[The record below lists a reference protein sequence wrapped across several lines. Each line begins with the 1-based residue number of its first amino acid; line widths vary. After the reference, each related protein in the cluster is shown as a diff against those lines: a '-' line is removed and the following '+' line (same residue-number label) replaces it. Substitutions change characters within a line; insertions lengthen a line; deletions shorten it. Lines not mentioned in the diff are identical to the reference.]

1 MLTFLASVYVS
12 LMTHNSIGRRTF
24 VKAVGAGALVASSSV
39 ASAAR
44 PPAKRFK
51 AHLTGDE
58 EVPPVDTN
66 AQGQANF
73 KLSKD
78 GSELSYKVNVANIED
93 VIGVHIHNESAGV
106 NGDIVV
112 FLFGEPFVDNED
124 AVTVNG
130 TFLEGTIAD
139 GDVRGLSELS
149 ALLDEMRAGNTY
161 VNVHTIGVRSGEIR
175 GQIS

>member
-1 MLTFLASVYVS
+1 MSD
-12 LMTHNSIGRRTF
+12 NIIGRRTF
-24 VKAVGAGALVASSSV
+24 VKAVGAGALVASSGV

-51 AHLTGDE
+51 THLTGDQ
-58 EVPPVDTN
+58 EVPTPVDTN

-73 KLSKD
+73 KLSTD
-78 GSELSYKVNVANIED
+78 GSELSYKLNVANIED
-93 VIGVHIHNESAGV
+93 VIGVHIHNAPAGA
-106 NGDIVV
+106 NGGVV
-112 FLFGEPFVDNED
+112 VPLFGDLFVPDAD

-130 TFLEGTIAD
+130 PFLEGTIVDDDVTVLAD
-139 GDVRGLSELS
+139 LS

-161 VNVHTIGVRSGEIR
+161 VNVHTIANRGGEIR

>member
-1 MLTFLASVYVS
+1 
-12 LMTHNSIGRRTF
+12 
-24 VKAVGAGALVASSSV
+24 VKAVGAGAIVASSGV

-44 PPAKRFK
+44 PPATRFK

-58 EVPPVDTN
+58 EVPSVDTN

-78 GSELSYKVNVANIED
+78 GSELSYKLNVANIED
-93 VIGVHIHNESAGV
+93 VIGAHVHQAPAGQ
-106 NGDIVV
+106 NGGIVAY
-112 FLFGEPFVDNED
+112 LFGAPFVADTD

-130 TFLEGTIAD
+130 TLAEGTITDAD
-139 GDVRGLSELS
+139 VVGTSPTAETLAE
-149 ALLDEMRAGNTY
+149 LLDVMRAGNTY
-161 VNVHTIGVRSGEIR
+161 VNVHTLANRPGEVR